1 MGNFEIFGL
10 QFAGSL
16 LVYALIARWY
26 VAPRL
31 ATMPLSAALQPLL
44 LHHATRTV
52 GMTLLV
58 SAVVGPGVPRAFA
71 LQVAYGDLV
80 AAVLALVSIAA
91 LRARASY
98 AIALVWIF
106 NIEGFA
112 DLLNALAQGIRLN
125 VASTPLGAAWYIP
138 TYAVP
143 ALLVTHI
150 MMFSMLLKPR
160 PGRKPV
166 R

>member
-125 VASTPLGAAWYIP
+125 VANTPLGAAWYIP

>member
-125 VASTPLGAAWYIP
+125 VANTPLGAAWYIP

-143 ALLVTHI
+143 ALLLTHI

>member
-1 MGNFEIFGL
+1 IGMGNFEIFGL
-10 QFAGSL
+10 QFVGSL
-16 LVYALIARWY
+16 LVFVLVARWY

-44 LHHATRTV
+44 LHHATRTL

-71 LQVAYGDLV
+71 NQVAYGDLI

-98 AIALVWIF
+98 AIPLVWIF
-106 NIEGFA
+106 NIEGFV
-112 DLLNALAQGIRLN
+112 DLLNALTQGIRLN
-125 VASTPLGAAWYIP
+125 VATPALGAAWYIP
-138 TYAVP
+138 TYEIGRAHVWTP
-143 ALLVTHI
+143 VTVK
-150 MMFSMLLKPR
+150 SR
-160 PGRKPV
+160 
-166 R
+166 

>member
-1 MGNFEIFGL
+1 MGKFEIFGL

-125 VASTPLGAAWYIP
+125 VANTPLGAAWYIP

>member
-125 VASTPLGAAWYIP
+125 VANTPLDAAWYIP
-138 TYAVP
+138 RYAVP

>member
-1 MGNFEIFGL
+1 MGNLEIFGV

-16 LVYALIARWY
+16 LVYALVARWY

-31 ATMPLSAALQPLL
+31 AAMPLSAALQPLL
-44 LHHATRTV
+44 LQHATRTL

-58 SAVVGPGVPRAFA
+58 TAVVGPGVPRAFA
-71 LQVAYGDLV
+71 LQVAYGDLI

-91 LRARASY
+91 LRIRASY
-98 AIALVWIF
+98 AFGLVWIF
-106 NIEGFA
+106 NIEGFI
-112 DLLNALAQGIRLN
+112 DLVNALTHGIRLN
-125 VASTPLGAAWYIP
+125 VANAPLGAAWYIP
-138 TYAVP
+138 TYVVP

-150 MMFSMLLKPR
+150 MMFSMLLKRGPA
-160 PGRKPV
+160 RKST